1 MRYRTVAIVE
11 DDQHMA
17 RYLQGILEPQYFCWW
32 FDSGEALLEFLQHHP
47 SPDVILSD
55 YLMPKMD
62 GLELFQELKTQ
73 YTEPSPF
80 VLITAFL
87 DRSVRQQAYQAGVF
101 DLVTKPVAAE
111 ELRYRIEK
119 AVLFA
124 EYQSHYYH
132 HIEQQRQQFATPLH
146 FTERVE
152 AADAQQ
158 VLRLSVNPLQ
168 HFCIVGEPGVGKRYV
183 AFYLHYRSHREV
195 QTVPP
200 VVELTPSD
208 FSSLEA
214 LQHLLI
220 GRIEQFGTQEM
231 LIPGILLRLGGG
243 TIIFHH
249 FDQLPSEM
257 QQQVLSILEQ
267 KQVTMPGQTTSYPL
281 GVRMMLLADDP
292 DFSVPEAVGATVVQL
307 RLKPLRTFAER
318 LGTLAEQLLQQEHSE
333 KTISLEAQEKLQQHP
348 WYGNWEEF
356 VHAVGK
362 AAAAAG
368 ERQQLLLEDFLLAKT
383 EIADHAIAG
392 NVFQVPAGISIEEL
406 RYRYINFVK
415 ERFAHLTRQQIADML
430 GISRKTLWM
439 VEKAQKQSRQQ
450 SGERKQ

>member
-32 FDSGEALLEFLQHHP
+32 FDSGEALLEFLQHHSP
-47 SPDVILSD
+47 PDVILSD

-73 YTEPSPF
+73 HTEPSPF

-87 DRSVRQQAYQAGVF
+87 DRSVQQQAYQAGVF

-111 ELRYRIEK
+111 ELRYRIRK

-124 EYQSHYYH
+124 EYRSHYYQYV
-132 HIEQQRQQFATPLH
+132 EQQRQQFAVPLH
-146 FTERVE
+146 FSERVE

-183 AFYLHYRSHREV
+183 ALYLHYRSHQDV
-195 QTVPP
+195 QALLP
-200 VVELTPSD
+200 VVEFTPSD
-208 FSSLEA
+208 FPSLEA
-214 LQHLLI
+214 LQRILI
-220 GRIEQFGTQEM
+220 GQVERFEKQEM
-231 LIPGILLRLGGG
+231 LIPGVLLRLGGG
-243 TIIFHH
+243 TIILHH
-249 FDQLPSEM
+249 FDQLQPDI
-257 QQQVLSILEQ
+257 QKQVLTILQQ
-267 KQVTMPGQTTSYPL
+267 KQVTVPGQTTSYPL
-281 GVRMMLLADDP
+281 GVQMILLADDP
-292 DFSVPEAVGATVVQL
+292 DFSVPEALQSTVVQF
-307 RLKPLRTFAER
+307 RLKPLRTFVEHI
-318 LGTLAEQLLQQEHSE
+318 GTLAEQLLQQGHPK

-348 WYGNWEEF
+348 WYGNWEEL

-383 EIADHAIAG
+383 DIADHAVAG

-450 SGERKQ
+450 SGEEKQ